1 MNGKLR
7 KLVQTNMVLYILLL
21 LVFAGLTARL
31 SPLLAAGEVAA
42 ALLVWYVS
50 RRRNK
55 VMQQQL
61 HQYVERISGGAD
73 TAKTSNM
80 LFAPMPMMVFNP
92 DSEDVLWA
100 NDLFAE
106 LPGVGEN
113 IYESRVRDVVK
124 GFETHWLME
133 GKPEYPGVF
142 TWNDRRYRVF
152 GCLSQP
158 EEKGRFGVLATT
170 YWMDVTDLEHM
181 RSTLEET
188 KPVAA
193 IVMIDNYEDLMS
205 ACPEGKRS
213 AIRAAI
219 EEKMDQWR
227 GTSGA
232 LLMKYDRD
240 RYLMVF
246 TEKQYEAFAQ
256 GRFAILDEVRTVQAA
271 EGVYATMSIGVGRE
285 AGSYDALFK
294 NAGLALEMALS
305 RGGDQAVVKDRMN
318 FEFYGG
324 RAKTT
329 EKRTKVKSRVMA
341 NALGDLMD
349 ETEHVYVMG
358 HQYADMDTL
367 GAAAGVCAIARK
379 RGKIA
384 RIVMDTEN
392 NSVGPMLRKLKAL
405 PEYKDVFI
413 GGGDA
418 FLRVQPDTLLV
429 VVDTNRPASVESEPL
444 LEACNRVAVIDHHRR
459 GSSYIEKM
467 ALNFHEP
474 YASSA
479 SELVT
484 ELLGYLL
491 EPGDLLKT
499 EAEALLAGIVLDTKN
514 FTNRTGGRTF
524 EAAAYLR
531 RAGADT
537 QDVQR
542 MFQSDLESMIDR
554 YAIIRQAVLYRE
566 DLAIAAI
573 DEECERVT
581 AAKAADE
588 LLTLSGVQASF
599 VFYPKDGGVY
609 ISARSLGEV
618 NVQVIVEALGGGGN
632 STSAGGQLPGVTV
645 EQVRQKLQEAIDKY
659 YEKSNQGGTAK

>member
-285 AGSYDALFK
+285 AGSYDALLK

-379 RGKIA
+379 RGKVA

-645 EQVRQKLQEAIDKY
+645 EQVRQMLQEAIDKY

>member
-1 MNGKLR
+1 MNERIR
-7 KLVQTNMVLYILLL
+7 KLVRTNTVAYILLL
-21 LVFAGLTARL
+21 LLFAAVTAKI
-31 SPLLAAGEVAA
+31 SLALAIGEVAA
-42 ALLVWYVS
+42 ALAVWYIS
-50 RRRNK
+50 HRRSK
-55 VMQQQL
+55 VVQQQL
-61 HQYVERISGGAD
+61 HQYVERIAGGAD
-73 TAKTSNM
+73 TAKNSNM

-92 DSEDVLWA
+92 ENDDVLWA
-100 NDLFAE
+100 NDLFTD
-106 LPGVGEN
+106 LPGVGKD
-113 IYESRVRDVVK
+113 IFESRVRDVVE
-124 GFETHWLME
+124 GFETHWILE
-133 GKPEYPGVF
+133 GKSEFPGLF
-142 TWNDRRYRVF
+142 TWNGRRYRIF
-152 GCLSQP
+152 GCLSRP
-158 EEKGRFGVLATT
+158 EGTGHMGVLATT

-181 RSTLEET
+181 RTTLAET
-188 KPVAA
+188 RPVVA
-193 IVMIDNYEDLMS
+193 IIMIDNYEDLMS

-213 AIRAAI
+213 AVRAAV

-227 GTSGA
+227 GGSGA
-232 LLMKYDRD
+232 LLMKSDRD
-240 RYLMVF
+240 RYLMVLDEARY
-246 TEKQYEAFAQ
+246 EKFAA
-256 GRFAILDEVRTVQAA
+256 GRFSILDDVRTVQAG
-271 EGVYATMSIGVGRE
+271 EGVYATLSIGVGRE
-285 AGSYDALFK
+285 AAEFEALYK

-305 RGGDQAVVKDRMN
+305 RGGDQAVVKDQMN

-349 ETEHVYVMG
+349 DTEHVYVMG
-358 HQYADMDTL
+358 HKYADMDTL
-367 GAAAGVCAIARK
+367 GAAAGICAIARK
-379 RGKIA
+379 RGKAA
-384 RIVMDTEN
+384 RIVLDMEN
-392 NSVGPMLRKLKAL
+392 NSVGPMLRKLRAL

-429 VVDTNRPASVESEPL
+429 VVDTNRPESVESEPL
-444 LEACNRVAVIDHHRR
+444 LESCNRVAVIDHHRR
-459 GSSYIEKM
+459 SSSYIEKM

-479 SELVT
+479 SEMVT

-491 EPGDLLKT
+491 ETGDLLKA
-499 EAEALLAGIVLDTKN
+499 EAEALLAGIVLDTKS

-554 YAIIRQAVLYRE
+554 YAIIRRAVLYRE

-573 DEECERVT
+573 DEPCERVT

-599 VFYPKDGGVY
+599 VFYPKDDGVY

-645 EQVRQKLQEAIDKY
+645 EQVCQKLQEAIDKY
-659 YEKSNQGGTAK
+659 YEKPNQGGTNK

>member
-1 MNGKLR
+1 MNERIR
-7 KLVQTNMVLYILLL
+7 KLVRTNTVAYILLL
-21 LVFAGLTARL
+21 LLFAAVTAKI
-31 SPLLAAGEVAA
+31 SLALAIGEVAA
-42 ALLVWYVS
+42 ALAVWYIS
-50 RRRNK
+50 HRRSK
-55 VMQQQL
+55 VVQQQL
-61 HQYVERISGGAD
+61 HQYVERIAGGAD
-73 TAKTSNM
+73 TAKNSNM

-92 DSEDVLWA
+92 ENDDVLWA
-100 NDLFAE
+100 NDLFTD
-106 LPGVGEN
+106 LPGVGKD
-113 IYESRVRDVVK
+113 IFESRVRDVVE
-124 GFETHWLME
+124 GFETHWILE
-133 GKPEYPGVF
+133 GKSEFPGLF
-142 TWNDRRYRVF
+142 TWNGRRYRIF
-152 GCLSQP
+152 GCLSRP
-158 EEKGRFGVLATT
+158 EGTGHMGVLATT

-181 RSTLEET
+181 RTTLAET
-188 KPVAA
+188 RPVVA
-193 IVMIDNYEDLMS
+193 IIMIDNYEDLMS

-213 AIRAAI
+213 AVRAAV

-227 GTSGA
+227 GGSGA
-232 LLMKYDRD
+232 LLMKSDRD
-240 RYLMVF
+240 RYLMVLDEARY
-246 TEKQYEAFAQ
+246 EKFAA
-256 GRFAILDEVRTVQAA
+256 GRFSVLDDVRTVQAG
-271 EGVYATMSIGVGRE
+271 EGVYATLSIGVGRE
-285 AGSYDALFK
+285 AAEFEALYK

-305 RGGDQAVVKDRMN
+305 RGGDQAVVKDQMN

-349 ETEHVYVMG
+349 DTEHVYVMG
-358 HQYADMDTL
+358 HKYADMDTL
-367 GAAAGVCAIARK
+367 GAAAGICAIARK
-379 RGKIA
+379 RGKAA
-384 RIVMDTEN
+384 RIVLDMEN
-392 NSVGPMLRKLKAL
+392 NSVGPMLRKLRAL

-429 VVDTNRPASVESEPL
+429 VVDTNRPESVESEPL
-444 LEACNRVAVIDHHRR
+444 LESCNRVAVIDHHRR
-459 GSSYIEKM
+459 SSSYIEKM

-491 EPGDLLKT
+491 ETGDLLKA
-499 EAEALLAGIVLDTKN
+499 EAEALLAGIVLDTKS

-554 YAIIRQAVLYRE
+554 YDIIRRAVLYRE

-573 DEECERVT
+573 DEPCERVT

-599 VFYPKDGGVY
+599 VFYPKDDGVY

-632 STSAGGQLPGVTV
+632 STSAGGQLPSVTV
-645 EQVRQKLQEAIDKY
+645 EQVCQKLQEAIDKY
-659 YEKSNQGGTAK
+659 YEKPNQGGTNK

>member
-1 MNGKLR
+1 MNERIR
-7 KLVQTNMVLYILLL
+7 KLVRTNTVAYILLL
-21 LVFAGLTARL
+21 LLFAAVTAKI
-31 SPLLAAGEVAA
+31 SLALAIGEVAA
-42 ALLVWYVS
+42 ALAVWYIS
-50 RRRNK
+50 RRRSK
-55 VMQQQL
+55 VVQQQL
-61 HQYVERISGGAD
+61 HQYVERIAGGAD
-73 TAKTSNM
+73 TAKNSNM

-92 DSEDVLWA
+92 ENDDVLWA
-100 NDLFAE
+100 NDLFTD
-106 LPGVGEN
+106 LPGVGKD
-113 IYESRVRDVVK
+113 IFESRVRDVVE
-124 GFETHWLME
+124 GFETHWILE
-133 GKPEYPGVF
+133 GKSEFPGLF
-142 TWNDRRYRVF
+142 TWNGRRYRIF
-152 GCLSQP
+152 GCLSRP
-158 EEKGRFGVLATT
+158 EGTGHMGVLATT

-181 RSTLEET
+181 RTTLAET
-188 KPVAA
+188 RPVVA
-193 IVMIDNYEDLMS
+193 IIMIDNYEDLMS

-213 AIRAAI
+213 AVRAAV

-227 GTSGA
+227 GGSGA
-232 LLMKYDRD
+232 LLMKSDRD
-240 RYLMVF
+240 RYLMVLDEARY
-246 TEKQYEAFAQ
+246 EKFAA
-256 GRFAILDEVRTVQAA
+256 GRFSVLDDVRTVQAG
-271 EGVYATMSIGVGRE
+271 EGVYATLSIGVGRE
-285 AGSYDALFK
+285 AADFEALYK

-305 RGGDQAVVKDRMN
+305 RGGDQSVVKDQMN

-349 ETEHVYVMG
+349 DTEHVYVMG
-358 HQYADMDTL
+358 HKYADMDTL
-367 GAAAGVCAIARK
+367 GAAAGICAIARK
-379 RGKIA
+379 RGKAA
-384 RIVMDTEN
+384 RIVLDMEN
-392 NSVGPMLRKLKAL
+392 NSVGPMLRKLRAL

-429 VVDTNRPASVESEPL
+429 VVDTNRPESVESEPL
-444 LEACNRVAVIDHHRR
+444 LESCNRVAVIDHHRR
-459 GSSYIEKM
+459 SSSYIEKM

-479 SELVT
+479 SEMVT

-491 EPGDLLKT
+491 ETGDLLKA
-499 EAEALLAGIVLDTKN
+499 EAEALLAGIVLDTKS

-554 YAIIRQAVLYRE
+554 YAIIRRAVLYRE

-573 DEECERVT
+573 DEPCERVT

-599 VFYPKDGGVY
+599 VFYPKDDGVY

-632 STSAGGQLPGVTV
+632 STSAAGQLPGVTV
-645 EQVRQKLQEAIDKY
+645 EQVCQKLQEAIDKY
-659 YEKSNQGGTAK
+659 YEKPNQGGTNK

>member
-1 MNGKLR
+1 MNERIR
-7 KLVQTNMVLYILLL
+7 KLVRTNTVAYILLL
-21 LVFAGLTARL
+21 LLFAAVTAKI
-31 SPLLAAGEVAA
+31 SLALAIGEVAA
-42 ALLVWYVS
+42 ALAVWYIS
-50 RRRNK
+50 HRRSK
-55 VMQQQL
+55 VVQQQL
-61 HQYVERISGGAD
+61 HQYVERIAGGAD
-73 TAKTSNM
+73 TAKNSNM

-92 DSEDVLWA
+92 ENDDVLWA
-100 NDLFAE
+100 NDLFTD
-106 LPGVGEN
+106 LPGVGKD
-113 IYESRVRDVVK
+113 IFESRVRDVVE
-124 GFETHWLME
+124 GFETHWILE
-133 GKPEYPGVF
+133 GKSEFPGLF
-142 TWNDRRYRVF
+142 TWNGRRYRIF
-152 GCLSQP
+152 GCLSRP
-158 EEKGRFGVLATT
+158 EGTGHMGVLATT
-170 YWMDVTDLEHM
+170 YWMDVTDLEHI
-181 RSTLEET
+181 RTTLAET
-188 KPVAA
+188 RPVVA
-193 IVMIDNYEDLMS
+193 IIMIDNYEDLMS

-213 AIRAAI
+213 AVRAAV
-219 EEKMDQWR
+219 EEKMEQWR
-227 GTSGA
+227 GGSGA
-232 LLMKYDRD
+232 LLMKSDRD
-240 RYLMVF
+240 RYLMVLDEARY
-246 TEKQYEAFAQ
+246 EKFAA
-256 GRFAILDEVRTVQAA
+256 GRFSVLDDVRTVQAG
-271 EGVYATMSIGVGRE
+271 EGVYATLSIGVGRE
-285 AGSYDALFK
+285 AADFEALYK

-305 RGGDQAVVKDRMN
+305 RGGDQAVVKDQMN

-349 ETEHVYVMG
+349 DTEHVYVMG
-358 HQYADMDTL
+358 HKYADMDTL
-367 GAAAGVCAIARK
+367 GAAAGICAIARK
-379 RGKIA
+379 RGKTA
-384 RIVMDTEN
+384 RIVLDMEN
-392 NSVGPMLRKLKAL
+392 NSVGPMLRKLRAL

-429 VVDTNRPASVESEPL
+429 VVDTNRPESVESEPL
-444 LEACNRVAVIDHHRR
+444 LESCNRVAVIDHHRR

-491 EPGDLLKT
+491 ETGDLLKT

-554 YAIIRQAVLYRE
+554 YAIIRRAVLYRE

-573 DEECERVT
+573 DEPCERVT

-599 VFYPKDGGVY
+599 VFYPKDDGVY

-645 EQVRQKLQEAIDKY
+645 EQVCQKLQEAIDKY
-659 YEKSNQGGTAK
+659 YEKPNQGGTNK